1 MNKPI
6 TFGSLFA
13 GVGGI
18 DLGLEAAGWRCGFQV
33 EWDKNCL
40 QTLNYHWPDVPKWGD
55 VSDVNGAELPPVDVI
70 TFGSPCQDLSVAG
83 KRAGLDGA
91 RSGLFHQAIR
101 IINEMRIAT
110 NGKYPSAAIWENVP
124 GALSSRNGKDFG
136 AVLDEMAKLRPYSL
150 EWAILDAQYFGVPQ
164 RRRRVY
170 VVAILNSP
178 KTERGRRPIFDI
190 AEGRRRNT
198 KTSRRSRETTTAD
211 ITPSITADSRNA
223 LNNGVAACLRS
234 GGEGGIPS
242 SRGEHLV
249 IEPTGYTGSS
259 FGAYRE
265 GVGTLRANG
274 GDLSGGSETLIVE
287 SPETYVKTVRSGARD
302 ADGNLPPEVW
312 ADQPIAPT
320 LNSFDNGGDSRAT
333 VLVIDGTRVNDV
345 RVTDDQTA
353 ITLKRRMGTGGNNV
367 PFIAKPDPVTAT
379 AIPIH
384 NQATRFS
391 TKRGDKADGKGN
403 GLGIGED
410 GDAMN
415 TLTGNDQH
423 YIAQTIGFSHTQG
436 FDPQPLDDGT
446 PTLRAGGG
454 GMAVAQNMTVR
465 RLTPVEC
472 ERLQGW
478 PDNHTLYRADG
489 KTNPD
494 STRYKMTGNGV
505 AAPVAK
511 WIAEQLT
518 DIIYDTF

>member
-110 NGKYPSAAIWENVP
+110 NGKYPTAAIWENVP
-124 GALSSRNGKDFG
+124 GALSSRNGTDFG

-178 KTERGRRPIFDI
+178 KSERGRRPIFDLP
-190 AEGRRRNT
+190 EGRRRNT
-198 KTSRRSRETTTAD
+198 KTSRRPRETAAAD
-211 ITPSITADSRNA
+211 LTPSVTAYSRA
-223 LNNGVAACLRS
+223 IDGATS
-234 GGEGGIPS
+234 F
-242 SRGEHLV
+242 
-249 IEPTGYTGSS
+249 TGSS

-302 ADGNLPPEVW
+302 ADGNLPPEQW

-333 VLVIDGTRVNDV
+333 VLVLD
-345 RVTDDQTA
+345 
-353 ITLKRRMGTGGNNV
+353 
-367 PFIAKPDPVTAT
+367 KPDPVTAMAIPIIEVDPIGTLQARQYKGPNHEAARDGQLITT
-379 AIPIH
+379 AIPI
-384 NQATRFS
+384 QGTIIGRSDTAGPQGR
-391 TKRGDKADGKGN
+391 
-403 GLGIGED
+403 GIGEA
-410 GDAMN
+410 GDPSY
-415 TLTGNDQH
+415 TLDSISRHGV
-423 YIAQTIGFSHTQG
+423 AQTIGFSHTQG
-436 FDPQPLDDGT
+436 LDPQPTDDGT

-465 RLTPVEC
+465 RLTPIEC

>member
-18 DLGLEAAGWRCGFQV
+18 DLGLEAAGWSCGFQV

-110 NGKYPSAAIWENVP
+110 NGKYPAAAIWENVP

-170 VVAILNSP
+170 VVAILNST
-178 KTERGRRPIFDI
+178 KTERGKRPIFDLP
-190 AEGRRRNT
+190 EGRRRNT
-198 KTSRRSRETTTAD
+198 KTSRRPRETTTAD
-211 ITPSITADSRNA
+211 IAPSITADSRG
-223 LNNGVAACLRS
+223 LAAY
-234 GGEGGIPS
+234 GEI
-242 SRGEHLV
+242 
-249 IEPTGYTGSS
+249 
-259 FGAYRE
+259 
-265 GVGTLRANG
+265 VGTLCAEDAKMISTQYVNQNK
-274 GDLSGGSETLIVE
+274 LIIE
-287 SPETYVKTVRSGARD
+287 NRETYIKTVRSGARD
-302 ADGNLPPEVW
+302 ADGNLPPEQW
-312 ADQPIAPT
+312 ADQPVAPT

-333 VLVIDGTRVNDV
+333 VLVID
-345 RVTDDQTA
+345 
-353 ITLKRRMGTGGNNV
+353 
-367 PFIAKPDPVTAT
+367 KPDPLTAT
-379 AIPIH
+379 AIPI
-384 NQATRFS
+384 QGTIIGRSDTA
-391 TKRGDKADGKGN
+391 GPQGQ
-403 GLGIGED
+403 GIGED
-410 GDAMN
+410 GDPSYM
-415 TLTGNDQH
+415 LDSISRHGV
-423 YIAQTIGFSHTQG
+423 AQTIGFSHTQG
-436 FDPQPLDDGT
+436 LDPQPTDDGT

-478 PDNHTLYRADG
+478 PDDHTLYRADG